1 MFPERKEPTTG
12 FGGLQPSSPLR
23 AQGSPPPP
31 PPLGLPPPGVWR
43 AEGDRF
49 DTPRLLPYAS
59 HDLGRAVLALRLV
72 FAVGAWKPIAPR
84 NPESA
89 SPLGGGAGLHP
100 QPGLSADLR
109 AFLAPRPLCWR
120 EGRPAVS
127 GRRFTQSDRFL
138 FRRPLTPWVWKGD
151 A

>member
-23 AQGSPPPP
+23 AQGSPRP
-31 PPLGLPPPGVWR
+31 PPLGLPPHGVWR
-43 AEGDRF
+43 AEGDRS
-49 DTPRLLPYAS
+49 DTPRLRPYAS

-72 FAVGAWKPIAPR
+72 FAGSAWKPIAPR

-120 EGRPAVS
+120 EGRPALP
-127 GRRFTQSDRFL
+127 GRRFTRSDRFL
-138 FRRPLTPWVWKGD
+138 FRRPLAPWVWKGD